1 MSDKSHVVVIGA
13 VSKHECCTVIEYFVF
28 GNALIS
34 GVVHEGIQHFTQVFA
49 QEDPE
54 NAACMM
60 AQAMFVRPELGFLRQ
75 KCIWVSTRRG
85 S

>member
-1 MSDKSHVVVIGA
+1 VIGA
-13 VSKHECCTVIEYFVF
+13 VSKHECYTVIEYFAF

-34 GVVHEGIQHFTQVFA
+34 GVVHEGIQHFTHMFA

-60 AQAMFVRPELGFLRQ
+60 AQAMLVRPGLGFSMQ
-75 KCIWVSTRRG
+75 KYIWVSTRRG